1 MIKLPEIVGEGYGD
15 YWRFKG
21 RYRVVKGSRASKKST
36 TTAMNMIYRIMK
48 YPQSNVLVVR
58 KTFRTLQDS
67 CFAQLKWAI
76 RRLSVEEYFDY
87 KYSPLE
93 IVYKPTGQKILFRGL
108 DDPLKVTS
116 VTVNVGYLCFLWI
129 EEAYEI
135 TNESDFDM
143 LDESIRGEVPDEL
156 FKQITMTFN
165 PWNERHWIKKRFFDA
180 PKDPDIF
187 TLTTNYKINEWLDK
201 SDLKV
206 FERMKENNPRRYQ
219 VAGLGQWGIID
230 GLVYENWSE
239 QEYNFDVVKDL
250 KIVCGLDYGY
260 TNDPTALFV
269 GFLDRDNKKLY
280 VWDEL
285 YQKGLSNRQ
294 ISDKIK
300 AMGYGKERITADS
313 AEPKSNDE
321 LNYLGLRVTG
331 AKKGADSIMN
341 GIQWI
346 QELKIIIH
354 PRCVNFITEI
364 GNYSWASDK
373 FGNKLNKPMD
383 EFNHEMDAMRYALE
397 KYIIGDKWIY

>member
-300 AMGYGKERITADS
+300 TMGYGKERITADS

>member
-1 MIKLPEIVGEGYGD
+1 MIKLPEIVGEGYGN

-76 RRLSVEEYFDY
+76 RRLNVEEYFDY

-300 AMGYGKERITADS
+300 DMGYGKERITADS

>member
-76 RRLSVEEYFDY
+76 RRLNVEEYFDY

-187 TLTTNYKINEWLDK
+187 TLTTNYKLNEWLDK